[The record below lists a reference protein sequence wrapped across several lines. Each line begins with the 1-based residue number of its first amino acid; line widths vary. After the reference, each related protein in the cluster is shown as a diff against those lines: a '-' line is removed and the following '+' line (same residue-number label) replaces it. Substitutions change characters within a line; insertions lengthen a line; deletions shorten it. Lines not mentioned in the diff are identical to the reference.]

1 MCRNA
6 GSLLE
11 PAQREPVEI
20 TKHNKPKD
28 VVLAKDD
35 YDRLCGAAD
44 ARVHGRV
51 ADMPPEEADAILAQ
65 MRSEGIDV

>member
-11 PAQREPVEI
+11 PAQRELVEI
-20 TKHNKPKD
+20 TKHGKPKY

-44 ARVHGRV
+44 ARIHGRV
-51 ADMPPEEADAILAQ
+51 AEMPAEEAIAIRAQ
-65 MRSEGIDV
+65 MRSESMGV